1 MKASWIID
9 HNHLAL
15 QAGDNIL
22 HPNAEEIFTFMTS
35 ETNNVLGYECDNPSF
50 ALNHIRFSNIGSPI
64 RINLS
69 NSEKGN
75 VMLSLYVTRRGIN
88 TPIDIISGTIIDQCV
103 SKDSQWFYLNGNV
116 QEVQEILSNANILT
130 SGEISVAQYLKIEE
144 QSLSLKADYIENNVN
159 IEKLR
164 KPIDESEPTP
174 ATLKATLYPYQ
185 HTGYLWLKYM
195 LEDTK
200 GCILGDE
207 MGLGKTMQ
215 VIAEILYLKATGRTP
230 VMVVAPISLL
240 ENWKRECK
248 KFAPSLI
255 VHIHHGKDRI
265 SNYKE
270 FLNYD
275 VVVTSYTTVTSD
287 INMLNML
294 TWKLV
299 VLDEAQNIKNP
310 ESTRSKMC
318 KALKRERSLAV
329 SGTPFENHISDIWS
343 IVDFILPGLLGS
355 LKDFEESFSDDVEG
369 GKRIEPILSPI
380 MLRRLVSDV
389 AKDLPEKV
397 VSTQPLLMSDFEALK
412 YTHYVDELKENFD
425 AQNINLGMLQKLR
438 IFCAHP
444 FTVEEECDLGD
455 PSEVSVKYQRFCEIT
470 EEILCR
476 NEKILVFTSYKKMF
490 EIFKR
495 DIPKRFGIPL
505 WTINGETPVQQ
516 RQAIVDNFN
525 ELSGSAILIL
535 NPRAAGTGLNITGAN
550 HVIHYNLEWNP
561 SLEDQSSARAY
572 RRGQRK
578 TVFIYRLYYKDTVE
592 EVVNERIE
600 RKRDI
605 ANTAIVGTDGISQD
619 RQDIIKAIHMIPKIR
634 QNK

>member
-1 MKASWIID
+1 MKATWIINQ
-9 HNHLAL
+9 NHLAL

-35 ETNNVLGYECDNPSF
+35 ETQNVLGYECDNPSV
-50 ALNHIRFSNIGSPI
+50 ALNDVRFSNIGSPVHI
-64 RINLS
+64 RLY
-69 NSEKGN
+69 NSENGN
-75 VMLSLYVTRRGIN
+75 VCIKLYVNRRGVN
-88 TPIDIISGTIIDQCV
+88 TTVDIISGTIIDQCV
-103 SKDSQWFYLNGNV
+103 SKDGIWFYLNGNV
-116 QEVQEILSNANILT
+116 KEVQDILNSAKILSQ
-130 SGEISVAQYLKIEE
+130 GEISVSQYLKIEE
-144 QSLSLKADYIENNVN
+144 QSLSLKADYIENNVDV
-159 IEKLR
+159 EKLR
-164 KPIDESEPTP
+164 KPIDENESSP

-215 VIAEILYLKATGRTP
+215 VIAEILYLKAMGRTP

-240 ENWKRECK
+240 ENWKRECQR
-248 KFAPSLI
+248 FAPSLI

-270 FLNYD
+270 FYNYD
-275 VVVTSYTTVTSD
+275 VIVTSYTTVTSD
-287 INMLNML
+287 INMLNMV
-294 TWKLV
+294 TWRLV

-310 ESTRSKMC
+310 SSTRSIMC

-355 LKDFEESFSDDVEG
+355 LKDFEESFSDDEKG

-397 VSTQPLLMSDFEALK
+397 VSTQPLLMSDFEAMQ
-412 YTHYVDELKENFD
+412 YTRFVEELKQNFD
-425 AQNINLGMLQKLR
+425 AKNINLGMLQKLR

-444 FTVEEECDLGD
+444 YTVEDNNDYGD
-455 PSEVSVKYQRFCEIT
+455 PAEASVKYQRFCEIT
-470 EEILCR
+470 EEIICR

-505 WTINGETPVQQ
+505 WTINGETPVEQ

-600 RKRDI
+600 RKRNI

-619 RQDIIKAIHMIPKIR
+619 RQDIIKAIHMIPTIR

>member
-9 HNHLAL
+9 HYHLAL

-35 ETNNVLGYECDNPSF
+35 GTNNVLGYECDNPSV
-50 ALNHIRFSNIGSPI
+50 ALNHIRFSNIGSLI

-75 VMLSLYVTRRGIN
+75 VRLSLYATRRGIN

-116 QEVQEILSNANILT
+116 REVQEILSNANILT

-174 ATLKATLYPYQ
+174 ATLKAILYPYQ

-240 ENWKRECK
+240 ENWKRECQ

-255 VHIHHGKDRI
+255 VHIHHGKGRI

-355 LKDFEESFSDDVEG
+355 LKNFEESFSDDVEG

-425 AQNINLGMLQKLR
+425 VQNINLGMLQKLR

-444 FTVEEECDLGD
+444 FTVEEGCDLGD

-470 EEILCR
+470 EEIICR

-592 EVVNERIE
+592 EVVNDRIE